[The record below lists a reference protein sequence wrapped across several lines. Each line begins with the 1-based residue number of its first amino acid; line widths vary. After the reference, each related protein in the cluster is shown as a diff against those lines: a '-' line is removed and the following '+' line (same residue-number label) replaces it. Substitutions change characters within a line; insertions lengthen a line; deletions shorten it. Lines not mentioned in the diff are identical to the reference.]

1 MKNESDR
8 TQEMAWGDSDAPS
21 ALQAPSPVDWGADHE
36 DPTTLDIPDSLP
48 VGWAATDDVPRAL
61 YILDS
66 TED

>member
-8 TQEMAWGDSDAPS
+8 TPEMAWGDNDAPS
-21 ALQAPSPVDWGADHE
+21 ALQAPSPVDWGAD
-36 DPTTLDIPDSLP
+36 DDVPSALDILDSVP
-48 VGWAATDDVPRAL
+48 VGWAAADDVPRAL